1 MGRLNHMPSL
11 GRLISLIS
19 LNALVLVIVLVTAIP
34 YVYMVSATFKP
45 NTEVYSL
52 PITLLPRSFYTG
64 NYEQLFSMFP
74 YVRWFVN
81 TVFVASLRTG
91 IAIVLCAMGGYAFA
105 KYEFRFKRA
114 LFLLLLATMMLPF
127 HVVLIPLFIMM
138 VRIQWVNT
146 YYALIV
152 PFAVSAYGIFLLR
165 QYMVSV
171 PGELLDAA
179 RIDGSSEMGIFWRI
193 AMPLVKPGLGVV
205 AILFF
210 TMAWNDFIWPLIV
223 LSKTA
228 LYTLPLGIATM
239 FGPYEIQYGT
249 IMAGSFL
256 STVPIVIVF
265 LAMQRQFVSGLTVG
279 ALKG

>member
-1 MGRLNHMPSL
+1 MPSF

-19 LNALVLVIVLVTAIP
+19 LNALVLVIVLITAIP
-34 YVYMVSATFKP
+34 YVYMVGATFKP

-81 TVFVASLRTG
+81 TVFVAGVRTG
-91 IAIVLCAMGGYAFA
+91 IAIILCAMGGYAFA

-171 PGELLDAA
+171 PGELIDAA

-210 TMAWNDFIWPLIV
+210 TLAWNDFIWPLIV

-256 STVPIVIVF
+256 STLPIVIVF

>member
-1 MGRLNHMPSL
+1 MCG
-11 GRLISLIS
+11 
-19 LNALVLVIVLVTAIP
+19 
-34 YVYMVSATFKP
+34 
-45 NTEVYSL
+45 VYSL
-52 PITLLPRSFYTG
+52 PITLLPSSLYMG
-64 NYEQLFSMFP
+64 NYEQLFDMFP
-74 YVRWFVN
+74 YVRWFMN
-81 TVFVASLRTG
+81 TVFVAGTRTA
-91 IAIVLCAMGGYAFA
+91 ISIVLCSMGGYAFA

-114 LFLLLLATMMLPF
+114 LFVSLLVTMMLPF

-138 VRIQWVNT
+138 VRINWVNT
-146 YYALIV
+146 YRALII
-152 PFAVSAYGIFLLR
+152 PFSVSAYGIFLLR
-165 QYMVSV
+165 QYMVAV
-171 PGELLDAA
+171 PSELIDAG

-210 TMAWNDFIWPLIV
+210 TLAWNDFIWPLIV
-223 LSKTA
+223 LSKTVR
-228 LYTLPLGIATM
+228 YTLPLGIATM

-256 STVPIVIVF
+256 STLPIVIVF